1 MTPPLAAP
9 TPPSD
14 RNRQWRVARYPRS
27 DEPIS
32 ASLFDWCEQDI
43 PQPGDGEF
51 LVRTLCLAPVP
62 AQRGYLEPGHN
73 DFLENLPVGAVMRG
87 RGVGQIVASRH
98 PDYAPGEI
106 FVGSLGWQD
115 YSIQRP
121 RGAEFVFSTKK
132 VHNPTRPLSMQ
143 LGVLGQAGATAYFGL
158 LEVGAMQ
165 AGDKV
170 LVSAAAG
177 GVGSVAGQI
186 ARIRGA
192 GKVVGTAGSA
202 EKCRWLC
209 EELGFDAAINY
220 RTENLRERLAELF
233 PDGID
238 VFFDNVG
245 GEVLNEALGRLAM
258 RARIVVCGFIATDY
272 APGPQHGPIN
282 YQCMVYKRARM
293 EGFVVFDYWDRYAD
307 AERDLADWHRRG
319 LLRNCEDVDEGLE
332 KMPDSL
338 ASLFRG
344 DNRGVKIC
352 RVAADPAD
360 LPVL

>member
-1 MTPPLAAP
+1 MA
-9 TPPSD
+9 D
-14 RNRQWRVARYPRS
+14 QNRLWRIARYPRR

-32 ASLFDWCEQDI
+32 ADLFTWTAEPVPVPAEGQ
-43 PQPGDGEF
+43 F

-73 DFLENLPVGAVMRG
+73 DFLQNVPVGEVMRG

-115 YSIQRP
+115 YSIQHP

-132 VHNPTRPLSMQ
+132 VKHPRKPLSME

-158 LEVGAMQ
+158 LEVGRMKP
-165 AGDKV
+165 GDHV

-186 ARIRGA
+186 ARLRGA
-192 GKVVGTAGSA
+192 GLVVGTAGSA
-202 EKCRWLC
+202 DKCRWLK
-209 EELGFDAAINY
+209 EELGYHEVINY
-220 RTENLRERLAELF
+220 RTENVRERLKELF
-233 PDGID
+233 PKGID

-245 GEVLNEALGRLAM
+245 GDMLNEGLGRLAM
-258 RARIVVCGFIATDY
+258 HARVVICGFIATDY
-272 APGPQHGPIN
+272 APGPHHGPIN
-282 YQCMVYKRARM
+282 YQHIVYRRARM
-293 EGFVVFDYWDRYAD
+293 EGFVVFDYWDRYAEAED
-307 AERDLADWHRRG
+307 ALAGWHADG
-319 LLRNCEDVDEGLE
+319 TLHNCEDVDDGLE

-338 ASLFRG
+338 ASLFSGR
-344 DNRGVKIC
+344 NRGIKIC
-352 RVAADPAD
+352 RVAPDPD
-360 LPVL
+360 SIPG